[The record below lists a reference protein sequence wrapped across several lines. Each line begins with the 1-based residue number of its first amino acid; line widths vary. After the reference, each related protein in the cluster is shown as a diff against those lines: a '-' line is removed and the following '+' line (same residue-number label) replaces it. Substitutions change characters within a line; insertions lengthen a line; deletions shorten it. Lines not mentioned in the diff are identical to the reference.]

1 MTALRVWFLRH
12 LQTALGALGTVTR
25 NPVASTLTIG
35 VIGIALALPAA
46 LNLLVQ
52 QGRLLAGD
60 VDATRDFSVYLLPGT
75 AEARARELA
84 DGIRDRAGIASVRLI
99 TADQA
104 LARLRSEPGFAEA
117 VDRLASNPL
126 PHTLVVRPAA
136 EVTRSKVEQLAD
148 DLTDLKEVDQVR
160 VDSGWIER
168 LTAILGFVRRMVLV
182 AAVLL
187 GCTVLF
193 VVGNTIRL
201 DIRSRAQ
208 EIEVAKLLGAT
219 DAFVRRPFL
228 YLGFWYG
235 LAGGLLALLL
245 LGLTLLALR
254 GPARELLALYGGA
267 TAFVGVDG
275 GTAAGVLL
283 GGIIAGWAGAW
294 IAVGRHIADIEP
306 QV

>member
-1 MTALRVWFLRH
+1 VPEF
-12 LQTALGALGTVTR
+12 TR
-25 NPVASTLTIG
+25 AKVER
-35 VIGIALALPAA
+35 LA
-46 LNLLVQ
+46 
-52 QGRLLAGD
+52 D
-60 VDATRDFSVYLLPGT
+60 
-75 AEARARELA
+75 ELA
-84 DGIRDRAGIASVRLI
+84 D
-99 TADQA
+99 
-104 LARLRSEPGFAEA
+104 LR
-117 VDRLASNPL
+117 
-126 PHTLVVRPAA
+126 
-136 EVTRSKVEQLAD
+136 
-148 DLTDLKEVDQVR
+148 EVDQVR
-160 VDSGWIER
+160 VDAGWIER
-168 LTAILGFVRRMVLV
+168 LTAILGFVRRMVVV

-245 LGLTLLALR
+245 LGVTLLALR
-254 GPARELLALYGGA
+254 SPARELLALYGGA

-275 GTAAGVLL
+275 STVAGVLL